1 LESRCGQRFAAESR
15 AQGRRAGRPAA
26 ARRGVAGSPVGRFG
40 VGPLGGH
47 GQRSGQPAR
56 TPPRQPVLRR
66 MPTSAGFA
74 SACRPSS
81 DRGRPRSRGRRW
93 WLRIGSGAHPAPP
106 ARRSALP
113 PSAGAHPGGRRSV
126 IGVEHF
132 PARGR
137 GGDVALSP
145 SPPPSFGRKH
155 GRRARRRRRPC
166 RLASVVS
173 PQPEVVAP
181 PGRWRPPG
189 QVAWAVATFGR
200 ALERANVAVLSP
212 GVGASTPEWGPFRTL
227 NWTLNAE
234 SRPQRERRAAGRRA
248 QNPAISRQ
256 NWEVARPG
264 IEPGTPRFSVVCST
278 D

>member
-1 LESRCGQRFAAESR
+1 MAVEP
-15 AQGRRAGRPAA
+15 AGPRPLGKGWPV
-26 ARRGVAGSPVGRFG
+26 RPSAGSASARSAATDE
-40 VGPLGGH
+40 
-47 GQRSGQPAR
+47 RSGQPAR
-56 TPPRQPVLRR
+56 TPTPAGTATDQADIGRLRER
-66 MPTSAGFA
+66 MP
-74 SACRPSS
+74 PSS
-81 DRGRPRSRGRRW
+81 DRGRPRSRR
-93 WLRIGSGAHPAPP
+93 PA
-106 ARRSALP
+106 
-113 PSAGAHPGGRRSV
+113 AGASERERRASSIACSEVGSAAVGRSHPGGRRSV

-145 SPPPSFGRKH
+145 SPPPSFGREH

>member
-15 AQGRRAGRPAA
+15 AHGRRPGRPAA

-137 GGDVALSP
+137 GGDVAPSP
-145 SPPPSFGRKH
+145 SPPPSVIRLRAWASTEAAGVARAAWARSF
-155 GRRARRRRRPC
+155 RRSRRSSRHEAVADRP
-166 RLASVVS
+166 AT
-173 PQPEVVAP
+173 P
-181 PGRWRPPG
+181 PGP
-189 QVAWAVATFGR
+189 
-200 ALERANVAVLSP
+200 
-212 GVGASTPEWGPFRTL
+212 
-227 NWTLNAE
+227 
-234 SRPQRERRAAGRRA
+234 
-248 QNPAISRQ
+248 
-256 NWEVARPG
+256 
-264 IEPGTPRFSVVCST
+264 